1 MKLITFPLCV
11 LLFASSALYGQS
23 KKELKATVEQLNT
36 EIEQLKKPKEADIST
51 DNKKVSYALGV
62 VVGSNIESQEL
73 DSLDLETLLVAIEDV
88 FSDRELKLS
97 QEDAEL
103 AVQEYM
109 QKQMEAKKTK
119 KIDEAAAFLT
129 ENKAKEGVQV
139 TESGL
144 QYRVLKEG
152 SGESPAPTDKVT
164 VHYKGML
171 TDGTV
176 FDSSIERGEP
186 VTFGVNQVIPGWT
199 EALQLMQEG
208 DKWELYIPYPLAYG
222 ERGAGGQIPP
232 FSTLVFEVELLDVQK
247 SDAPKK

>member
-1 MKLITFPLCV
+1 MKLIIFPLCV
-11 LLFASSALYGQS
+11 LLFASPALFGQS
-23 KKELKATVEQLNT
+23 KKELKATVEQLNA

-51 DNKKVSYALGV
+51 ENKKVSYALGV

-73 DSLDLETLLVAIEDV
+73 DSLDLGTLLIAIENV
-88 FSDRELKLS
+88 FNDQNLKLS
-97 QEDAEL
+97 KEEAEM

-109 QKQMEAKKTK
+109 QQAGEAKKAK
-119 KIDEAAAFLT
+119 KIDEAAEFLN
-129 ENKAKEGVQV
+129 ENRTKEGVQV

-144 QYRVLKEG
+144 QYKVLKEG
-152 SGESPAPTDKVT
+152 SGESPAATDKVT

-176 FDSSIERGEP
+176 FDSSVERGEP

-222 ERGAGGQIPP
+222 ERGAGAQIPP
-232 FSTLVFEVELLDVQK
+232 FSTLVFEVELLEVNK
-247 SDAPKK
+247 EEKE